1 MIKKLFYGSF
11 FLLVSVIFVVV
22 LLKPSNNLIPGRMV
36 LYTLIWLAFVCI
48 MRTLFG
54 VVENWIVKK
63 GWNIDRISK
72 VGFRVLVCLLAVAL
86 YMISTAFRT
95 SPITDYQQIYNTS
108 LALAQGQPVENWH
121 YYAMYPYNLGTVSL
135 LVLCMKGGF
144 LLGME
149 DPYYFVLAVNV
160 IQVMLVVWAV
170 FYLAGLLKKDSYA
183 FRWTVVFLFLC
194 WTPVWAYT
202 SAFYS
207 DQLSFGGSIIGMAL
221 FCAGYREK
229 KPRKW
234 IWISMAGIF
243 WALSVFAKV
252 TAWIP
257 FVAFVIMILLHSKK
271 TSLWREILV
280 FAAILFAISL
290 GLNCFLQ
297 QFPSAEMEEQYGMP
311 AEYEI
316 VIGLLGDGTYGQ
328 QIEFVEECLGKESR
342 QDRQEY
348 CRQII
353 KDNWKSFFDMQR
365 MAAKTRV
372 IFGSGEIAP
381 TALAY
386 PYEENLL
393 WNWFSS
399 DGAYYWKYC
408 CLSTGYFFS
417 VLFLMILGAFGQ
429 LVGKKEENPLVFQS
443 YLAVFGLIV
452 FLLLWEAQNK
462 QLYNH
467 IPWMTM
473 ASGYGLEYLYGIIA
487 SRTNYFRT
495 KRVKEE

>member
-1 MIKKLFYGSF
+1 MIKKMFYGSF

-22 LLKPSNNLIPGRMV
+22 LLKPSNNLIPGRMF
-36 LYTLIWLAFVCI
+36 LYTLIWLGMAGAVRAF
-48 MRTLFG
+48 FG
-54 VVENWIVKK
+54 VVEKLLAKK
-63 GWNIDRISK
+63 GRNIDKISK
-72 VGFRVLVCLLAVAL
+72 VCFGVFICMFAVAL
-86 YMISTAFRT
+86 YVISPAFRT
-95 SPITDYQQIYNTS
+95 SPITDYQQIYNTA

-144 LLGME
+144 WLGME
-149 DPYYFVLAVNV
+149 DPYYFVLAINV
-160 IQVMLVVWAV
+160 VQVLLVAWAI

-183 FRWTVVFLFLC
+183 FRWTLLFLFLC

-221 FCAGYREK
+221 FCAGCKEK
-229 KPRKW
+229 KTVKW
-234 IWISMAGIF
+234 LLIATAGII
-243 WALSVFAKV
+243 WALGIFAKV

-257 FVAFVIMILLHSKK
+257 FVAFAITILLHCKK
-271 TSLWREILV
+271 TSRWREILA
-280 FAAILFAISL
+280 FAAVLFAMTF
-290 GLNCFLQ
+290 GLNWLLQ
-297 QFPSAEMEEQYGMP
+297 QFPSAELEEQYGMP

-316 VIGLLGDGTYGQ
+316 VIGLLGDGTFGQ
-328 QIEFVEECLGKESR
+328 QTEFVEECLGKESR

-353 KDNWKSFFDMQR
+353 KDNWQSFFDVQR
-365 MAAKTRV
+365 MVAKTRV

-417 VLFLMILGAFGQ
+417 VLFLMAWGAFGR
-429 LVGKKEENPLVFQS
+429 LTDKKEENPVVFQS
-443 YLAVFGLIV
+443 YLAVFGLFV
-452 FLLLWEAQNK
+452 FMLLWEAQNK

-473 ASGYGLEYLYGIIA
+473 AGGYGLEHLYGMIL
-487 SRTNYFRT
+487 SRINHFRT
-495 KRVKEE
+495 KRAKEE